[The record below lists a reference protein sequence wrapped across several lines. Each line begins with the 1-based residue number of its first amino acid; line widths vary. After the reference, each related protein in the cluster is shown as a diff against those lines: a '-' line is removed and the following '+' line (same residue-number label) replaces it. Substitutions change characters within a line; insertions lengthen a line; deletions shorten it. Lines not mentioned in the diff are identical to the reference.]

1 MGDPKR
7 IRSKYQTPGHPW
19 QKERLEQ
26 EKSLVQVYGLVNKTE
41 VYKANSKL
49 KKFKDIAKSI
59 VTKQGAQAVIEK
71 EQLFTK
77 LKSLNLVNNESL
89 DDVLGLRLEQLLERR
104 LQTIVFKKGLAR
116 SVKQARQMIT
126 HRHILVAGKMIT
138 SPSYLVSVAE
148 ESKISFYAGSGFS
161 DENHPERKAPEPVVQ
176 EKPAAKSKPQEAA
189 QEVKQEVV
197 QNEQWNEMGSS
208 PHNGFIQ

>member
-1 MGDPKR
+1 MGDPKK
-7 IRSKYQTPGHPW
+7 IRSKYQTPVHPW

-59 VTKQGAQAVIEK
+59 VTKQGAQAQVEK
-71 EQLFTK
+71 QQLFIK
-77 LKSLNLVNNESL
+77 LKSLNLVKEESL

-104 LQTIVFKKGLAR
+104 LQTVIFKAGFAR
-116 SVKQARQMIT
+116 TIKQARQMIT
-126 HRHILVAGKMIT
+126 HRHVLVNGKMIT
-138 SPSYLVSVAE
+138 SPSYLVTMDD

-161 DENHPERKAPEPVVQ
+161 DENHPERKIPEPVK
-176 EKPAAKSKPQEAA
+176 EEAKPKQQEAVK
-189 QEVKQEVV
+189 EVKQEVA
-197 QNEQWNEMGSS
+197 QNEQ
-208 PHNGFIQ
+208 